1 MGSQRRTPRLPGH
14 ATPMIDPDMAK
25 VVVYDTAGKIRPD
38 RGKWHYHMA
47 PEISMVLRR
56 RRGKRLVRALLSAS
70 IKWSRGLICCFI
82 LTLMAWM
89 PSGFCVHGPPEFV
102 IARRRIVPNELLWFV
117 CGSCCMH
124 CLNIFLSWFA
134 PRSGRAPFFLLL

>member
-1 MGSQRRTPRLPGH
+1 
-14 ATPMIDPDMAK
+14 
-25 VVVYDTAGKIRPD
+25 
-38 RGKWHYHMA
+38 MA

-102 IARRRIVPNELLWFV
+102 IARRRIVPNELRWFV

-134 PRSGRAPFFLLL
+134 PRSGRAIFFGSSKVLTLTQMKTSVCHDTYLTATFSRAMVKERRNHNNLIITT